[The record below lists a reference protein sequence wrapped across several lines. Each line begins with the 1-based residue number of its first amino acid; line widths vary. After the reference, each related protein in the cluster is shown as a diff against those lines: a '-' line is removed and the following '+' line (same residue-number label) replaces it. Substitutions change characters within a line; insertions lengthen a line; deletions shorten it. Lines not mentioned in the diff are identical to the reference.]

1 MISTNIL
8 PITGLSENKNKLLS
22 LNHIVSMTSQKRY
35 RHHQDSGS
43 NRDRFKDLPPRFKR
57 QKSSSSPTRAQSPSK
72 GENNNET
79 TNTHETD
86 FPQLEPAM
94 LSATAATTAAT
105 TAAAAREPSSSS
117 VYEFKDK
124 VTNHFEPRS
133 DKIQSQQLP
142 SHTTWNHPKDKA
154 QSQQLLSHTTWNHP
168 KEHDSIYMSSPW
180 SNQDYLS
187 VGFQQPKHVA
197 LGTNFGYKA
206 DLSPLYSWAPADSA
220 QFYGLSD
227 VTEDPIW
234 TNVYAD
240 QRGHQFPGYIG
251 NNENLTTR
259 QYMHPLKPQDSCWD
273 YPTSTHYPAVASPPA
288 NISSSPLPIES
299 SEKKNH
305 NKKTDAITDKQIV
318 DYSDPDIRTIEML
331 RELERVADQKE
342 RENEEF
348 GADRKSL
355 VSHHLRML
363 MCAVDRYTEG
373 IEDDLAM
380 ISRHDE
386 VRPAADSR
394 GSTPGV
400 SAEAVNS
407 TAYEQTSDVT
417 RSTIRQS
424 PSLQSPRCQE
434 HQSLWNEP
442 LISPKTNKLSNQTQD
457 SYVLS
462 PHTPPLLS
470 EQNVSGG
477 NITAAWDLWSSPTFD
492 FCNVL
497 TNHSSD
503 ISRVGSVRERRPLY
517 ERQVQNY

>member
-1 MISTNIL
+1 
-8 PITGLSENKNKLLS
+8 
-22 LNHIVSMTSQKRY
+22 MTSQKRY
-35 RHHQDSGS
+35 RHHQDGGS
-43 NRDRFKDLPPRFKR
+43 NRDRFKDIPPRFKR
-57 QKSSSSPTRAQSPSK
+57 QKSSSSPTRAQSPSN
-72 GENNNET
+72 GEKNNET
-79 TNTHETD
+79 THTHESD
-86 FPQLEPAM
+86 FPQLESAT
-94 LSATAATTAAT
+94 LSATAATLSATAAT
-105 TAAAAREPSSSS
+105 AREPSSPS

-124 VTNHFEPRS
+124 VTSHFGSRS
-133 DKIQSQQLP
+133 DKMQSQPLP
-142 SHTTWNHPKDKA
+142 SPATWDHPKD
-154 QSQQLLSHTTWNHP
+154 L
-168 KEHDSIYMSSPW
+168 DSIYVSSPW
-180 SNQDYLS
+180 NNQGYLS

-197 LGTNFGYKA
+197 LGTHFGYKA
-206 DLSPLYSWAPADSA
+206 DLSPLYSWAPVDSP
-220 QFYGLSD
+220 QLYGLSD

-240 QRGHQFPGYIG
+240 QRGNLSPGYIV
-251 NNENLTTR
+251 NNENLTSR

-273 YPTSTHYPAVASPPA
+273 YPTSTRYPAAASPPA

-299 SEKKNH
+299 NEKKNH
-305 NKKTDAITDKQIV
+305 NKKTDTFIDKQIV

-386 VRPAADSR
+386 VRPATDSR

-400 SAEAVNS
+400 SADAVSS

-424 PSLQSPRCQE
+424 PSLQSPRFQE
-434 HQSLWNEP
+434 HSVWDEL
-442 LISPKTNKLSNQTQD
+442 LISPKTNKLTNQTQD

-462 PHTPPLLS
+462 SHTPPLLS
-470 EQNVSGG
+470 EQSVAGG

-492 FCNVL
+492 FCDVL
-497 TNHSSD
+497 TNHSPD
-503 ISRVGSVRERRPLY
+503 ISRVRSVRERRPLY